1 MTDPRTHADYAD
13 WDAAYV
19 LGALSSTDRRAYEAH
34 LETCD
39 RCRLAVA
46 DLTGLPGLLGRVDA
60 DRAFSLLEE
69 DLPEGIGAPP
79 PPADLVARIE
89 RAERGRRRRR
99 AGIIASIAAA
109 VLVIAG
115 VTVPVTIAAQQ
126 PHPTVAVALSSSS
139 VPLTAQVALTDVKW
153 GTRIDMHCAYTEAAG
168 DDDTEWDYALW
179 VVDKEGEASQV
190 STWKAKTGSQV
201 KLTAATD
208 LTVAQIAS
216 VQVRSASTGDVLL
229 SKKL

>member
-1 MTDPRTHADYAD
+1 VTDPRDHAHYAD

-19 LGALSSTDRRAYEAH
+19 LGALSPVERREYEAH

-46 DLTGLPGLLGRVDA
+46 DLSGLPGLLGRVDS
-60 DRAFSLLEE
+60 DRAFELLEE
-69 DLPEGIGAPP
+69 ETPDTAVPP

-89 RAERGRRRRR
+89 ASERRRRTR
-99 AGIIASIAAA
+99 RWRIVGVAAAAALVAGAVAVPVAIAA
-109 VLVIAG
+109 
-115 VTVPVTIAAQQ
+115 Q
-126 PHPTVAVALSSSS
+126 PHPTVAVALRSGS
-139 VPLTAQVALTDVKW
+139 VPLTADLALTDVKW
-153 GTRIDMHCAYTEAAG
+153 GTRIDMHCAYTETAG

-179 VVDKEGEASQV
+179 VVDRRGTASEV

-201 KLTAATD
+201 KLSAATS
-208 LTVAQIAS
+208 LSVSEISS
-216 VQVRSASTGDVLL
+216 VQVRSATTGDVLL